1 MRLSIKH
8 EANCTSAR
16 TTSTY
21 AYCDKRCSIDQLN
34 LAVDC
39 LSWLLLDLS
48 SCADTLLFG
57 FIYHWGSMLTALRL
71 PLWRNVKM
79 VCFSL
84 LFFHVL
90 FTFYLHFILFLQVV
104 QLDPVIDD
112 DLELQK
118 YSKVTWKQHILWF
131 IHLFIHLYSRAG
143 RCISYS

>member
-1 MRLSIKH
+1 
-8 EANCTSAR
+8 
-16 TTSTY
+16 
-21 AYCDKRCSIDQLN
+21 
-34 LAVDC
+34 
-39 LSWLLLDLS
+39 
-48 SCADTLLFG
+48 
-57 FIYHWGSMLTALRL
+57 MLTALRL

-118 YSKVTWKQHILWF
+118 YSKVT
-131 IHLFIHLYSRAG
+131 
-143 RCISYS
+143 